1 MSMFDFYFLVGGYV
15 LPFHVFLHFL
25 RSSECD
31 VIDNSKC
38 AVTLEVVEY
47 RELFGALKEPC

>member
-15 LPFHVFLHFL
+15 LLFHGFLCFH

-38 AVTLEVVEY
+38 SVMLEVIECC
-47 RELFGALKEPC
+47 ELFK